1 MTVSCAQLVQ
11 QPDTALLGVILLQ
24 TVSEELAAPREDLSM
39 ARREELHR
47 LLLQQVPT
55 ILQLLN
61 SMWFLCMPLFC
72 VAVLVVLMWEDVS
85 GL

>member
-1 MTVSCAQLVQ
+1 MIYYLPCGQLVQ

-61 SMWFLCMPLFC
+61 SM
-72 VAVLVVLMWEDVS
+72 
-85 GL
+85 

>member
-61 SMWFLCMPLFC
+61 SMWCLCMPLFC

>member
-1 MTVSCAQLVQ
+1 MQ

-61 SMWFLCMPLFC
+61 SM
-72 VAVLVVLMWEDVS
+72 
-85 GL
+85 

>member
-1 MTVSCAQLVQ
+1 MTVSCVQLVQ

-24 TVSEELAAPREDLSM
+24 TVSEELAAPGEDLSM

-72 VAVLVVLMWEDVS
+72 AAVLVVLMWEDVP